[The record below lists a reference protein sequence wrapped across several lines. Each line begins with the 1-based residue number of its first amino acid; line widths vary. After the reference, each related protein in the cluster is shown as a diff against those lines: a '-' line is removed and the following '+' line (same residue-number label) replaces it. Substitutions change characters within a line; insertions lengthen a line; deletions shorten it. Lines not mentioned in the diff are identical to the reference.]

1 METGAAQ
8 IKLLYDGKYWIEPLV
23 KSATWSGDV
32 SQPHRTLTI
41 SYSNTLNADDK
52 RIAFE
57 LGKELRFYVD
67 DVGLFRGVI
76 FTYDIDDKG
85 DTTITAY
92 DENVYLTK
100 NVDTQKFVG
109 KTAGAIVSSLCKS
122 FGIPV
127 GTVAN
132 TGYVIP
138 KLILRD
144 MSLWDMIT
152 TALTETRKQN
162 NRKFIVYS
170 REGKLFLR
178 EKKDEIVRWMLED
191 GVNITSARRSQSIEE
206 MRTAVKAQGGTDEK
220 PITSTA
226 KDAALIKKYG
236 MMQHVESAD
245 SDATASQI
253 QQLAK
258 AKLKELGKVG
268 EDVSVDALGITQV
281 VAGTAVYAFESMT
294 DIVGGYYV
302 NADTHTFTNGIHT
315 MSLTL
320 SKTDD
325 LPKLEYEES
334 EPKKEAAK
342 KKKKKAKK
350 KSSKANNS
358 GSGSPMKV
366 LDVVSEMESIR
377 GGAKK

>member
-1 METGAAQ
+1 MSTQ

-23 KSATWSGDV
+23 KSATWSGV
-32 SQPHRTLTI
+32 VAQPHRTLTI

-76 FTYDIDDKG
+76 FMYDIDDKG

-100 NVDTQKFVG
+100 NIDTQKFVG

-127 GTVAN
+127 GTIAN

-178 EKKDEIVRWMLED
+178 EKNDEVVRWMLED

-302 NADTHTFTNGIHT
+302 NADTHTFTNGTHM

-350 KSSKANNS
+350 KTTKAAS
-358 GSGSPMKV
+358 GGSTLKV
-366 LDVVSEMESIR
+366 LDTVAEMESIR
-377 GGAKK
+377 GGGK